1 MEFLKFFL
9 QAGLV
14 GKIVLLILFVMSFIS
29 WYYIFL
35 NLFLFNK
42 VKKNITA
49 LEMYLEQGREFSE
62 LVKEIRFSSDN
73 LITQSLRRALT
84 KFAETYNFY
93 KGLEKNLQK
102 KFSTEAE
109 KELDEAYAIERER
122 VMANIGVGLGFL
134 ATTANTAPFIGLFG
148 TVWGIMRSFHEIGLK
163 GSATLAT
170 VAPGI
175 AEALINTAMGLF
187 VAIPASMAYNY
198 FLLKKEKIGNEL
210 ERLYGNFKIISQR
223 ELLK

>member
-1 MEFLKFFL
+1 MEFLKFFI

-14 GKIVLLILFVMSFIS
+14 GKIVLFILLIMSIIS

-35 NLFLFNK
+35 NLFLFSK
-42 VKKNITA
+42 VRKNIAT
-49 LEMYLEQGREFSE
+49 LESYLDQRREFSD
-62 LVKEIRFSSDN
+62 LVKEIKFSSEEI
-73 LITQSLRRALT
+73 LSQSLRRALT
-84 KFAETYNFY
+84 KFAEIYNFY
-93 KGLEKNLQK
+93 KGLEKNMQR
-102 KFSTEAE
+102 KFSAEAE
-109 KELDEAYAIERER
+109 KELEEAYAIEKER
-122 VMANIGVGLGFL
+122 AMSNIGIGLGFL
-134 ATTANTAPFIGLFG
+134 ATTANIAPFIGLFG

-198 FLLKKEKIGNEL
+198 FLLKKEKIGNDL
-210 ERLYGNFKIISQR
+210 ERLYRNFKIISQR